1 MTESVALPRIIIT
14 AGEPA
19 GIGPDILL
27 KAAAQAHKAQLVAA
41 GCAEVLS
48 ARAEQLGL
56 DIRLTAY
63 SSVNEIAPHEAGVL
77 PLIDIPTEKAV
88 RAGVPDKGNAHHV
101 LATIDQAIALCAVGE
116 CHAMVTGPVQKSVI
130 NDAGIPFSGHTEYL
144 REATGSDEV
153 VMLLTSG
160 TLLVALA
167 TTHIPLN
174 RVSDAITPQLLT
186 DKLKVID
193 QDLKKH
199 FGVSQPRITVLG
211 LNPHAGESGHLGNE
225 EINTI
230 KPTCEALCQQGLS
243 IAGPVPADSAF
254 IPSMRADTDVYLAM
268 YHDQGLPVLK
278 AEGFDNAVN
287 ITLGLPFI
295 RTSVDHGTAL
305 TLAGTGTASERSL
318 QAAIQSAI
326 QLAQKEPA

>member
-101 LATIDQAIALCAVGE
+101 LATIDQAVELCTAGE

-130 NDAGIPFSGHTEYL
+130 NDTGIPFSGHTEYL

-160 TLLVALA
+160 TLRVALA

-199 FGVSQPRITVLG
+199 FGVPQPRITVLG

-225 EINTI
+225 ELNTI

-295 RTSVDHGTAL
+295 RSSVDHGTAL
-305 TLAGTGTASERSL
+305 ALAGTGTASERSL

-326 QLAQKEPA
+326 HLAQQEIA